1 MKVICS
7 QKSLENGTQIV
18 QKAISTKLGL
28 PIYSGILFE
37 VTNDDRIHLFAT
49 DLEIGIDCYIF
60 GTNYRT
66 WFSGYTQ

>member
-7 QKSLENGTQIV
+7 QKSLVDGTQVV

-37 VTNDDRIHLFAT
+37 VTSDNRIHLFST
-49 DLEIGIDCYIF
+49 DLELSIVF
-60 GTNYRT
+60 LL
-66 WFSGYTQ
+66 Q

>member
-28 PIYSGILFE
+28 PIYNGILFE
-37 VTNDDRIHLFAT
+37 VTKDNKITYFQP
-49 DLEIGIDCYIF
+49 I
-60 GTNYRT
+60 
-66 WFSGYTQ
+66 